1 LAIWAA
7 ASDITSRTFFID
19 GGTLARLDQAGR
31 DFIARSAFWSS
42 YRGHGMAR
50 QRMTSERMHQKIRII
65 ASLAFLAAS
74 PSEARSAPAN
84 TLPDLW
90 RELSACVKAS
100 PGDSAGSELT
110 IIFALKRD
118 GSLLGKPRITHSHLL
133 GDADAQNAFVAGAIG
148 ALAKCLPISITDD
161 LGGAIAGRP
170 LSIRV
175 GRVPKQTDT

>member
-1 LAIWAA
+1 
-7 ASDITSRTFFID
+7 
-19 GGTLARLDQAGR
+19 
-31 DFIARSAFWSS
+31 
-42 YRGHGMAR
+42 
-50 QRMTSERMHQKIRII
+50 MTSERMHQKIRII

-74 PSEARSAPAN
+74 PIEARSAPAN

-90 RELSACVKAS
+90 RELSACVKG
-100 PGDSAGSELT
+100 PGDTGSELT

-133 GDADAQNAFVAGAIG
+133 GDADAQNAFVAVAIG

-170 LSIRV
+170 LSIRI
-175 GRVPKQTDT
+175 GRLPKQTDT

>member
-1 LAIWAA
+1 
-7 ASDITSRTFFID
+7 
-19 GGTLARLDQAGR
+19 
-31 DFIARSAFWSS
+31 
-42 YRGHGMAR
+42 
-50 QRMTSERMHQKIRII
+50 MHQKIRII

-74 PSEARSAPAN
+74 PIEARSAPAN

-90 RELSACVKAS
+90 RELSACVKG

-170 LSIRV
+170 LSIRI
-175 GRVPKQTDT
+175 GRLPKQTNT

>member
-1 LAIWAA
+1 M
-7 ASDITSRTFFID
+7 DIRFH
-19 GGTLARLDQAGR
+19 R
-31 DFIARSAFWSS
+31 
-42 YRGHGMAR
+42 RGL
-50 QRMTSERMHQKIRII
+50 HQEIRII

-74 PSEARSAPAN
+74 SIEARSAPAN

-90 RELSACVKAS
+90 RELSACVKS

-133 GDADAQNAFVAGAIG
+133 GDAGTQSAFVAGAIG

-170 LSIRV
+170 LSIRI
-175 GRVPKQTDT
+175 GRLPKQTNT